1 MSEIDF
7 PMFFST
13 YVNPGYNLSA
23 LEEYG
28 FESVYDLFRGQS
40 SQENVSIEGKIGI
53 IYIHKTEMQIISQKL
68 DVHLE
73 SQFVPFDF
81 FEAVEVQYFKNIK
94 GEKES
99 DGEYHG
105 KSSLREM
112 MIATRASYPSEKL
125 TITLANRTRHKF
137 IRWINLWLDLSG
149 KQHAVE
155 VFLEDSKR
163 NIKKKLS
170 NTAHVSYETSRFFIH
185 FFPFF

>member
-1 MSEIDF
+1 
-7 PMFFST
+7 MFFST

-94 GEKES
+94 GEKEKKR
-99 DGEYHG
+99 G
-105 KSSLREM
+105 K
-112 MIATRASYPSEKL
+112 
-125 TITLANRTRHKF
+125 
-137 IRWINLWLDLSG
+137 
-149 KQHAVE
+149 
-155 VFLEDSKR
+155 
-163 NIKKKLS
+163 
-170 NTAHVSYETSRFFIH
+170 
-185 FFPFF
+185 